1 MEKDFTIE
9 ELKSMLAKKEKEEAE
24 RKKAEAEAKAKKL
37 EAERKRREEELQTV
51 YDNLME
57 HEQIFNDLRN
67 KFIEDYHYC
76 KVEYKN
82 NDFKSLMA
90 CYSDFIDKLFK

>member
-1 MEKDFTIE
+1 
-9 ELKSMLAKKEKEEAE
+9 
-24 RKKAEAEAKAKKL
+24 
-37 EAERKRREEELQTV
+37 
-51 YDNLME
+51 ME